1 MEWLDN
7 LIAAIMAFFAQI
19 MAFFSGLFGG
29 STQAAQAAEGLEE
42 QTETPAEKSGS
53 EEKTD

>member
-19 MAFFSGLFGG
+19 VAVFSGLFGG
-29 STQAAQAAEGLEE
+29 SEAAAEDATKELSKEKDASVKE
-42 QTETPAEKSGS
+42 AESKS
-53 EEKTD
+53 E

>member
-19 MAFFSGLFGG
+19 VAFFSGLFGG
-29 STQAAQAAEGLEE
+29 SAQAAPAAEGLEE
-42 QTETPAEKSGS
+42 QKETPVS
-53 EEKTD
+53 EADEKTE

>member
-29 STQAAQAAEGLEE
+29 STVPAAEGLEE
-42 QTETPAEKSGS
+42 QKETHASEP
-53 EEKTD
+53 EEKTE

>member
-29 STQAAQAAEGLEE
+29 STPPAAEGLE
-42 QTETPAEKSGS
+42 QKETQASEP

>member
-29 STQAAQAAEGLEE
+29 SEAAAEEVQAVKKE
-42 QTETPAEKSGS
+42 VP
-53 EEKTD
+53 EEKTE

>member
-29 STQAAQAAEGLEE
+29 STPPAAEGLED
-42 QTETPAEKSGS
+42 QKETQAGGS
-53 EEKTD
+53 EEKTE

>member
-29 STQAAQAAEGLEE
+29 SSAAAEEVQAVE
-42 QTETPAEKSGS
+42 PEKP
-53 EEKTD
+53 EEKTE

>member
-29 STQAAQAAEGLEE
+29 STAPAAEGLEE
-42 QTETPAEKSGS
+42 QKETQASEP
-53 EEKTD
+53 EEKTE